1 MEERPEGN
9 PKGRAPVEKER
20 AYYDKTIMSVSLAD
34 WGEVVRKAVYQAKRG
49 DRYARRW
56 LGDYLIGPAIQ
67 RLELEHRMSNN
78 RLVEWI
84 NELFGE
90 ADAQGRRGVRNKGR
104 LSAWGYATRPVR
116 KRLLRRDARL
126 LSSWAPNEAARVRS
140 RRRRSWRDYR
150 GVRSR
155 RGERVT

>member
-1 MEERPEGN
+1 MAEGHEPDGKWKKGHSGNPSGLTSNGDLPKTAWKKGQAGSPENLWKKGQSGN

-20 AYYDKTIMSVSLAD
+20 AYYDKTIASVSLAD

-90 ADAQGRRGVRNKGR
+90 ADAQVADVE
-104 LSAWGYATRPVR
+104 SETTDV
-116 KRLLRRDARL
+116 
-126 LSSWAPNEAARVRS
+126 
-140 RRRRSWRDYR
+140 
-150 GVRSR
+150 
-155 RGERVT
+155 